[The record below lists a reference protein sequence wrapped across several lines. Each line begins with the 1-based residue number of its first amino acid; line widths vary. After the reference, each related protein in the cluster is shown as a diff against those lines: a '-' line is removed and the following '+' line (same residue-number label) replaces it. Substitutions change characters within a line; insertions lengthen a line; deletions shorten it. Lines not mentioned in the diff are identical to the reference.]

1 MEIKREG
8 QERENEGIIAL
19 PTNTS
24 HALDGE
30 RRRLMAVK
38 LNGST
43 SAKERG
49 REEERR
55 RAGEGRKCAHNRL
68 NLPGPSPDTRW
79 PTSSQPNCKATN
91 ELARVQCAAFLLS
104 DAAIL

>member
-8 QERENEGIIAL
+8 QERESEGIIAL

-30 RRRLMAVK
+30 RRRLMGVK

-43 SAKERG
+43 SAKEKGERG
-49 REEERR
+49 GAE
-55 RAGEGRKCAHNRL
+55 ASWGGK
-68 NLPGPSPDTRW
+68 
-79 PTSSQPNCKATN
+79 K
-91 ELARVQCAAFLLS
+91 V
-104 DAAIL
+104 

>member
-1 MEIKREG
+1 MGGWGRGRERERGNKTPLMEIKREG

-30 RRRLMAVK
+30 RRRLMGVK

-55 RAGEGRKCAHNRL
+55 RAGEGRKCEHNRL
-68 NLPGPSPDTRW
+68 NLHGYV
-79 PTSSQPNCKATN
+79 
-91 ELARVQCAAFLLS
+91 LADVVTAQLQARK
-104 DAAIL
+104 

>member
-30 RRRLMAVK
+30 RRRLMGVK

-49 REEERR
+49 REQERR
-55 RAGEGRKCAHNRL
+55 RAGEGRKCEHNRL
-68 NLPGPSPDTRW
+68 NLPGRARIRVGQRHHSPTAS
-79 PTSSQPNCKATN
+79 PQMSSPESNV
-91 ELARVQCAAFLLS
+91 LPFF
-104 DAAIL
+104 